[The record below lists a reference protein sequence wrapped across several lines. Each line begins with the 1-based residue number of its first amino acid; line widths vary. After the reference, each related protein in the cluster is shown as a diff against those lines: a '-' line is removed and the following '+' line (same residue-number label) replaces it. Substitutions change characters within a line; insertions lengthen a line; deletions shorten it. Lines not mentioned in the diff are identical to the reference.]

1 MDFFPRMA
9 EPAQVFLSSVRESP
23 KLKKE
28 NFLVTLELGELSAEL
43 QEVARN
49 ELRELPEVVKPAVEE
64 LRALLRED
72 EEITCPYQ
80 NDAWLVRF
88 LRPTKF
94 YPESAH
100 TLVKNYYSF
109 KLKHKD
115 LYDGLKPS
123 KEENVLINNTLY
135 VLPRRDNKGRR
146 ILVLELGKNW
156 KHKKVSLDEVFKG
169 AVLFL
174 EAAMLE
180 PASQVAGAQVIFD
193 MDGLSLQQA
202 WQFTPTFAK
211 RIVDWLQDSVPLRI
225 KGIHIVNQPTIFN
238 MVFALFKPLLREK
251 LRNRVIFHGND
262 RDSLHR
268 HLNPECLP
276 ERYKGT
282 LDVSLVSGEEW
293 LSVLK
298 QIESEYE
305 AISQY
310 GYKSKPKK

>member
-1 MDFFPRMA
+1 MT
-9 EPAQVFLSSVRESP
+9 EPSEVFLSHIKESP
-23 KLKKE
+23 VLKKAD
-28 NFLVTLELGELSAEL
+28 FIVTLELGELSPEL

-49 ELRELPEVVKPAVEE
+49 ELRELPEITKPAIDE
-64 LRALLRED
+64 LRSLLKED
-72 EEITCPYQ
+72 EELTCPHQ

-88 LRPTKF
+88 LRPTKY
-94 YPESAH
+94 YPQSAY
-100 TLVKNYYSF
+100 TLIKNYYSF
-109 KLKHKD
+109 KVKHKD
-115 LYDGLKPS
+115 LYSGLKPS
-123 KEENVLINNTLY
+123 KEENIFAHNVLY
-135 VLPRRDNKGRR
+135 VLPKRDAKGRR

-174 EAAMLE
+174 EAAMME
-180 PASQVAGAQVIFD
+180 PTSQVAGAQVIFD

-211 RIVDWLQDSVPLRI
+211 RIVDWLQDSVPLRV

-251 LRNRVIFHGND
+251 LRSRIIFHGTD
-262 RDSLHR
+262 RDSLHS

-276 ERYKGT
+276 ERLKGT
-282 LDVSLVSGEEW
+282 LDVSMVTGEEW

-298 QIESEYE
+298 QIDSEYE
-305 AISQY
+305 VLGEY